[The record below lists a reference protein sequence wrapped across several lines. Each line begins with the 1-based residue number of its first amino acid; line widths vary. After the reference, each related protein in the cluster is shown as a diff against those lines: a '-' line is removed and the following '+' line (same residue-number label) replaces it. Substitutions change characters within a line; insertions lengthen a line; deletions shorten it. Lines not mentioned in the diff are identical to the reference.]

1 MIIIGGAVALFVID
15 NSAGSLFLVAVGLAL
30 LLVALLGRR
39 AQLESLEILGAKIR
53 VRDVIESR
61 LDFANLVNTEVTD
74 DPRRAEARQQAR
86 ALQQLGVAYGLYQHI
101 RETQPASD
109 RRTATLDQ
117 LAERMQTTGR
127 NIEFDAADVS
137 SWFHNGD
144 EALRVVALNLMLA
157 RKESRDLLAV
167 LKTIDYPRSLF
178 EQYYGLRLAQ
188 AMIPD
193 LDRMERGL
201 LAHSVTRALR
211 RRRFRHDRHL
221 VRISSSVLQQLE
233 GHD

>member
-1 MIIIGGAVALFVID
+1 
-15 NSAGSLFLVAVGLAL
+15 
-30 LLVALLGRR
+30 
-39 AQLESLEILGAKIR
+39 
-53 VRDVIESR
+53 
-61 LDFANLVNTEVTD
+61 
-74 DPRRAEARQQAR
+74 
-86 ALQQLGVAYGLYQHI
+86 
-101 RETQPASD
+101 
-109 RRTATLDQ
+109 
-117 LAERMQTTGR
+117 MQTTAR
-127 NIEFDAADVS
+127 NIEFDAADGS

-144 EALRVVALNLMLA
+144 EALRVIALNLMLA

-201 LAHSVTRALR
+201 LAHSVARALR

>member
-1 MIIIGGAVALFVID
+1 
-15 NSAGSLFLVAVGLAL
+15 
-30 LLVALLGRR
+30 
-39 AQLESLEILGAKIR
+39 
-53 VRDVIESR
+53 
-61 LDFANLVNTEVTD
+61 
-74 DPRRAEARQQAR
+74 
-86 ALQQLGVAYGLYQHI
+86 
-101 RETQPASD
+101 
-109 RRTATLDQ
+109 
-117 LAERMQTTGR
+117 MQTTGR

-211 RRRFRHDRHL
+211 RRRFRYDRHL